1 MDTRAIDLIEAIAE
15 RLETVLGTFAR
26 DAEGAGSVRRLTPRS
41 FGQTASARAGVT
53 TSRANLACR
62 LFQRTSAPRFP
73 IVESDARVDA
83 DGRSSPRRWRCASAI
98 GVETQNLY
106 ALTTARLVRPHSS
119 HAGLSHASDS
129 FEIDL
134 VRKGGFEPPR
144 SCERQPLKLEA
155 VNADRSRPRKIGV
168 GCPSSLPIEALSSCR
183 EQNVLQILAKGLR
196 ERIDLFTRLVSGVWR
211 STAARQA
218 GAGESHRQTT
228 Q

>member
-41 FGQTASARAGVT
+41 FGQTASARSGVT

-144 SCERQPLKLEA
+144 SCERQPLKLVRLPVPPLPQVTCEKSRLKPDA
-155 VNADRSRPRKIGV
+155 TSAAAIRLAASPASAPARARRARSSTERCR
-168 GCPSSLPIEALSSCR
+168 SSAIPDLS
-183 EQNVLQILAKGLR
+183 VP
-196 ERIDLFTRLVSGVWR
+196 
-211 STAARQA
+211 
-218 GAGESHRQTT
+218 
-228 Q
+228 

>member
-129 FEIDL
+129 FEIDFGAE
-134 VRKGGFEPPR
+134 GGIRTPTLLRAPAPQAAAF
-144 SCERQPLKLEA
+144 A
-155 VNADRSRPRKIGV
+155 
-168 GCPSSLPIEALSSCR
+168 
-183 EQNVLQILAKGLR
+183 ILAN
-196 ERIDLFTRLVSGVWR
+196 RIGHKCVIRMLTKLDHK
-211 STAARQA
+211 AA
-218 GAGESHRQTT
+218 GM
-228 Q
+228 